1 MGVVR
6 KGLILGII
14 AGFIDVIPMAVLGLP
29 LNASISAFS
38 MWVVIGY
45 LISVPSIKLKGAF
58 KGLLVS
64 FLVLLPN
71 LFIITVSNLL
81 PIIIMTVVL
90 GSALGYFIEK

>member
-1 MGVVR
+1 MSNVR
-6 KGLILGII
+6 RGLILGII
-14 AGFIDVIPMAVLGLP
+14 AGVIDVIPMAFQGLA
-29 LNASISAFS
+29 LNACLSAFS

-45 LISVPSIKLKGAF
+45 LMSVPSIKLKGAL

-71 LFIITVSNLL
+71 LFIIGLDSLL
-81 PIIIMTVVL
+81 PITIMTVIL